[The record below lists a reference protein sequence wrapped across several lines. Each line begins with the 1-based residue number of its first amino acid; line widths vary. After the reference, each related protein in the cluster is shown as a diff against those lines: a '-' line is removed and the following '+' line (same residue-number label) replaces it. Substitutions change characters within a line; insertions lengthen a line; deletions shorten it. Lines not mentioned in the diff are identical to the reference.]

1 MNAGHCG
8 ASLSK
13 QYAKGY
19 NCARAVR
26 IHTYPFALL
35 AEVSKSLIRH
45 FLQPFLPLFRCL
57 RVTACPLPLLPALK
71 PSLSLHR

>member
-19 NCARAVR
+19 NCARAIR
-26 IHTYPFALL
+26 IHTCPFALL
-35 AEVSKSLIRH
+35 AEVSKSLIHH

-57 RVTACPLPLLPALK
+57 RVTACPLPLPPTLK